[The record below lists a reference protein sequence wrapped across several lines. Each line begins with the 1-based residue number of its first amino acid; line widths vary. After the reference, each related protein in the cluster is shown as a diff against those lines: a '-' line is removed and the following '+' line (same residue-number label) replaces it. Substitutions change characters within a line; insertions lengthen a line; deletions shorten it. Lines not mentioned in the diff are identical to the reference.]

1 MQVQI
6 ACNYTACYLGHMLE
20 KAYLSNLCA
29 AWPIERQ
36 QAVLGNRSPVYLDR
50 LSAKAIRNAD
60 PKAMRERAAML
71 MPTSR
76 QEPERIVVAS
86 FRCLAA
92 SWQDFA
98 AVIAAAAARNAT
110 LHALDTGV
118 TIEPHAAGQ
127 LVADE
132 IAAFGRAVRRGGKG
146 RKPEEI
152 AEDRRKDT
160 LRRIDLIR
168 DDWRKPE
175 PPTPELLARAGVKPG
190 KPMAPAT
197 ARAHLGSRPAAQHAY
212 QMEQNREAGRRAGA
226 TPGRKPKQ

>member
-1 MQVQI
+1 
-6 ACNYTACYLGHMLE
+6 MLE

-36 QAVLGNRSPVYLDR
+36 QAVLGERNRVYLDK
-50 LSAKAIRNAD
+50 LSAKAIRNGD
-60 PKAMRERAAML
+60 TKAMKERAAML
-71 MPTSR
+71 RPTSR

-92 SWQDFA
+92 TWQDFA
-98 AVIAAAAARNAT
+98 GVIASAAARNAT

-146 RKPEEI
+146 RTPEEI
-152 AEDRRKDT
+152 AEERRADT

-168 DDWRKPE
+168 EDWPKPE
-175 PPTPELLARAGVKPG
+175 PSTAELLARAGVKPG

-197 ARAHLGSRPAAQHAY
+197 ARAHLGNRPKVQHAY
-212 QMEQNREAGRRAGA
+212 QMEQNRQAGRDAGA
-226 TPGRKPKQ
+226 TPGRKPKA